1 MFSTLSLSCK
11 FIINIMLPKIFRL
24 GGLGLSLSLLSLP
37 VVANECSPK
46 QIQPTSETR
55 PIVNQEYSLRFEIP
69 INYQASLNRHD
80 NHLIIEIKNPGD
92 VAFEACIA
100 EQSQSSNS
108 RHVATDVFI
117 IISDLPGN
125 IVDLDDL
132 LTYVNSRA
140 NHNNEQTV
148 LERIAIQNQDGI
160 IVSEKFGGNRSRY
173 PETNR
178 YAYILHPNGR
188 NLIRIRAWQLG
199 TGEVDAV
206 DLEIKRIILST
217 LSFF

>member
-1 MFSTLSLSCK
+1 
-11 FIINIMLPKIFRL
+11 
-24 GGLGLSLSLLSLP
+24 
-37 VVANECSPK
+37 
-46 QIQPTSETR
+46 
-55 PIVNQEYSLRFEIP
+55 LRFEIP
-69 INYQASLNRHD
+69 RNYQASLSRHD

-92 VAFEACIA
+92 VAFEACVA
-100 EQSQSSNS
+100 EHGRSGNS
-108 RHVATDVFI
+108 RYIATDVFI
-117 IISDLPGN
+117 LISDLPGN
-125 IVDLDDL
+125 IVDSDDL
-132 LTYVNSRA
+132 LTYVTSR
-140 NHNNEQTV
+140 NNEQAV
-148 LERIAIQNQDGI
+148 LERITIENQDGI

-206 DLEIKRIILST
+206 DLEIQRLILSS